1 MAQRAWG
8 WMADSGAEAY
18 AMYRDFRHFLRRMG
32 QGTPI
37 ELEFRNQAR
46 FEQEIDRASNRI
58 AFALVVAA
66 LIIGSAT
73 LVQAEAGPVVY
84 GLPLFGLV
92 GFGVAAFFG
101 LWLIIAIFR
110 SGRL

>member
-1 MAQRAWG
+1 
-8 WMADSGAEAY
+8 
-18 AMYRDFRHFLRRMG
+18 MYRDLRHALRRMG

-37 ELEFRNQAR
+37 QLEFRNQER
-46 FEQEIDRASNRI
+46 FERELDRASNRI